1 MLNEYPRPQLVRDS
15 YLCLNGEWEYA
26 IRKTADLPTEFDGK
40 ILVPF
45 SPEKV
50 KSGVNKIVTPDDFL
64 YYKFSL
70 NIPKEYSND
79 KIILHFGAVDQ
90 ICDVYVNDVL
100 IMQHRGG
107 FLPFSCDI
115 KPYLK
120 NLKGDLVLR
129 VKDLTDSSYLS
140 RGKQRLRHGN
150 IWYTPQ
156 SGIYMPVWIE
166 SVSND

>member
-70 NIPKEYSND
+70 NILRFFPLFQES
-79 KIILHFGAVDQ
+79 IFSILLQSYMMHF
-90 ICDVYVNDVL
+90 
-100 IMQHRGG
+100 
-107 FLPFSCDI
+107 
-115 KPYLK
+115 
-120 NLKGDLVLR
+120 LR
-129 VKDLTDSSYLS
+129 
-140 RGKQRLRHGN
+140 
-150 IWYTPQ
+150 P
-156 SGIYMPVWIE
+156 
-166 SVSND
+166 